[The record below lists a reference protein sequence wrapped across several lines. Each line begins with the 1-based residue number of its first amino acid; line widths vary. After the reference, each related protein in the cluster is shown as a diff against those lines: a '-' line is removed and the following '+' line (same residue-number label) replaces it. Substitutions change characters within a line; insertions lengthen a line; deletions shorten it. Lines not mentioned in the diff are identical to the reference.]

1 MVSKELP
8 QLSKS
13 RFMSGLQCLKRL
25 YLECYHRDLAD
36 PTDANQQ
43 HLFDVGTAVGELARE
58 IYPAGTL
65 IEEKYFEHAPA
76 EESTASA
83 LANNPVDA
91 LFESAFSFE
100 RIRTRVDILKSA
112 GGQRYDLI
120 EVKSGTRVKEEH
132 IPDIAIQLHVTGS
145 DRRALIALRCAS
157 SVSAIWRS
165 PAPASSFLATIMA
178 FTARVASATS

>member
-65 IEEKYFEHAPA
+65 IEEKYFEHSPA
-76 EESTASA
+76 
-83 LANNPVDA
+83 
-91 LFESAFSFE
+91 
-100 RIRTRVDILKSA
+100 
-112 GGQRYDLI
+112 
-120 EVKSGTRVKEEH
+120 
-132 IPDIAIQLHVTGS
+132 
-145 DRRALIALRCAS
+145 DRRNAPGS
-157 SVSAIWRS
+157 SG
-165 PAPASSFLATIMA
+165 
-178 FTARVASATS
+178 